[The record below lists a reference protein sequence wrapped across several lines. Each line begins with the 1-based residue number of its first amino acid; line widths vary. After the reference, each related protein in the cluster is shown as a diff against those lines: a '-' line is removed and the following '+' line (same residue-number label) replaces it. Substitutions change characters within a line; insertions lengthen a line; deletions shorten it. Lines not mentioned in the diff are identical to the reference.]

1 MTCLLS
7 TSLLEVCAPGKA
19 ESPTSCCSVWLG
31 ALHSLCSAYP
41 PSISL
46 PSFGTTLAIYESALL
61 AWLTLQGD
69 CAASFKANHFKA
81 VLLYEERIQGL
92 CVMPNTGLHGGDE
105 LKPLSSQ
112 WDL

>member
-31 ALHSLCSAYP
+31 ALHSLW
-41 PSISL
+41 
-46 PSFGTTLAIYESALL
+46 SFGTTLAIYESALL

-69 CAASFKANHFKA
+69 CAAPFKANHFKA